1 MDKKLKKEWIIK
13 TMNEYEDERIIDF
26 LYGIVQG
33 YINTKER
40 KIENER

>member
-13 TMNEYEDERIIDF
+13 KMNEYEDERIIDF

-33 YINTKER
+33 YINTKEKR
-40 KIENER
+40 NRNER